1 MNCISILFSISSFY
15 DFARLSISENQTQNN
30 DFYVKLIELIE
41 LAMRSNVLK
50 YVINSQSNKDVKQSQ
65 HPPGHNSDE
74 ITNRILLVSSFVSFP
89 FHLRHAYKEYYHL
102 SDEIINEILKAP
114 DKRMQR

>member
-1 MNCISILFSISSFY
+1 MS
-15 DFARLSISENQTQNN
+15 NN
-30 DFYVKLIELIE
+30 H
-41 LAMRSNVLK
+41 NT
-50 YVINSQSNKDVKQSQ
+50 
-65 HPPGHNSDE
+65 PPGHNSDE

-114 DKRMQR
+114 DKRMQRSKKSLPLETEEREMNINLGKSTRCQKQ